1 MLETGCRGR
10 CEKRVTEELTAKAI
24 GSGTLDVLATPA
36 VAAMMEQAA
45 WESVQPHLERGQ
57 ATVGTLLALR
67 HQRATPLGAVAYAES
82 ELLSIDGRRLVFRVA
97 AFDEAGPIAEGEHE
111 RVIVDE
117 ARFIAKAYA
126 SPARTGPTRTGP
138 GLSDDCPG

>member
-82 ELLSIDGRRLVFRVA
+82 ELLSIDGRRLAFRVA

-126 SPARTGPTRTGP
+126 SPTRTGPTRTGP

>member
-36 VAAMMEQAA
+36 VAAMMEQVA

-57 ATVGTLLALR
+57 ATVGTLLSLR
-67 HQRATPLGAVAYAES
+67 HQRATPLGSMAYAES
-82 ELLSIDGRRLVFRVA
+82 ELLSIDGRRLAFRVA

-117 ARFIAKAYA
+117 ARFMAKAYA
-126 SPARTGPTRTGP
+126 SPTRAAGAGP
-138 GLSDDCPG
+138 GLGGDC

>member
-1 MLETGCRGR
+1 MLEAGCKGR
-10 CEKRVTEELTAKAI
+10 CEKRVTEELTARAI

-67 HQRATPLGAVAYAES
+67 HQRATPPGGVAYAQS
-82 ELLSIDGRRLVFRVA
+82 ELLSIDGRRLIFRVA
-97 AFDEAGPIAEGEHE
+97 AFDETGPIAEGEHE

-117 ARFIAKAYA
+117 ARFMAKAYA
-126 SPARTGPTRTGP
+126 GPSRTASAGP
-138 GLSDDCPG
+138 GLCQDCQA